1 MSGDASKPTGKRG
14 RPRSAEAHAAIL
26 DAVIPMIQA
35 VGYDAFSLDALA
47 ARAGVGKAT
56 IYRRWASKEDVAVE
70 GAQRFVAAIP
80 TPDTGSLRSDLTA
93 ALTTDATLHSD
104 PQTRPLLS
112 SLFAAMARSPRM
124 AQAVRGG
131 FVASR
136 ERALVA
142 VLERAKARGEAR
154 GDLDVGLAVQVCAG
168 PLLYRT
174 LVDGVATDAAL
185 VERLVD
191 LILGGVA
198 GRIPSEGART

>member
-1 MSGDASKPTGKRG
+1 MSGDAATPSGKRG
-14 RPRSAEAHAAIL
+14 RPRSPEAHAAIL

-35 VGYDAFSLDALA
+35 VGYDSFTLEALA

-56 IYRRWASKEDVAVE
+56 IYRRWASKEDIAVE
-70 GAQRFVAAIP
+70 AAHRFVAAIP
-80 TPDTGSLRSDLTA
+80 IPDTGSLRGDLTA
-93 ALTTDATLHSD
+93 ALTSDATLQAD

-136 ERALVA
+136 EQALVA
-142 VLERAKARGEAR
+142 VLERARARGEAR
-154 GDLDVGLAVQVCAG
+154 GDLDVGLAVQLCAG

-174 LVDGVATDAAL
+174 LVDGAPTDPAA

-191 LILGGVA
+191 LILGGLAVS
-198 GRIPSEGART
+198 IQSEGAHS